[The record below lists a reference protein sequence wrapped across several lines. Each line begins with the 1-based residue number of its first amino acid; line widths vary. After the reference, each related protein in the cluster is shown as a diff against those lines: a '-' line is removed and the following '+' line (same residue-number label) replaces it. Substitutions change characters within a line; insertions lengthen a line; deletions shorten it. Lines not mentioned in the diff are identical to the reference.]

1 VDRRVA
7 ILNGFG
13 RTLGDGVMGLTA
25 LRAALAAGAVY
36 PDPVLFR
43 LPGLPVV
50 QRELYGAAAFATVDD
65 LPWEYAAYGQ
75 PFPPATSFAHCL
87 DLRDFAFDPAF
98 RSVSMVDYFLTRL
111 GVAPDRVAS
120 AAKRNVWLASAIQ
133 PVPPAIPPGYVLICP
148 DASMA
153 LRSMPP
159 PVVAAI
165 QDWLGG
171 NTQRPAVVQW
181 QVASLAELCG
191 QLAAAAL
198 VVSTDTATVHLAD
211 AFSRPCLAF
220 FPTHDPAWRA
230 RDYPHCRPVRL
241 AARGLDVSQE
251 FARDAHD
258 VAAANAAWFPHGEDV
273 TWLFDALRGALAA
286 AERSA

>member
-1 VDRRVA
+1 VA

-13 RTLGDGVMGLTA
+13 RTLGDGLMGLTA
-25 LRAALAAGAVY
+25 LRVALAAGAVT

-43 LPGLPVV
+43 LPGLPVT
-50 QRELYGAAAFATVDD
+50 QRDLYRAAAFATVDD
-65 LPWEYAAYGQ
+65 LPWEYAAYGE
-75 PFPPATSFAHCL
+75 PFPPATGFARCL

-98 RSVSMVDYFLTRL
+98 RSVSMVDYFLSRL
-111 GVAPDRVAS
+111 DVAPDQIPP
-120 AAKRNVWLASAIQ
+120 AAKRNVWLADAMQ
-133 PVPPAIPPGYVLICP
+133 PVPPPIPPGYVLICP
-148 DASMA
+148 HASMA
-153 LRSMPP
+153 LRCMPP

-165 QDWLGG
+165 QGWLQA
-171 NTQRPAVVQW
+171 NTPRPPVLQW

-191 QLAAAAL
+191 QLTAAAL

-230 RDYPHCRPVRL
+230 RDYPHCRALRL
-241 AARGLDVSQE
+241 AAEGLDESQE
-251 FARDAHD
+251 FARDADD
-258 VAAANAAWFPHGEDV
+258 VAAAGAAWFPHGEDF
-273 TWLFDALRGALAA
+273 TWLFDALRGALAD